1 MMNDAIRAVMLGATL
16 AIASALWTA
25 PLRADD
31 APPPPPLPSPLEAL
45 FEPVREQLR
54 SLTPFIG
61 DTDLRVHFRSYYFNR
76 TNPNDTVN
84 EAWAFGGWVSYQSGW
99 LLDTFA
105 MGATAYGSAPLYAP
119 DDRDGT
125 LLLKP
130 GQEGYLVP
138 GEAWGALRYK
148 DYALLRGY
156 RQLVEQSYI
165 NPQDNRM
172 TPNTFEGVTLGGK
185 VGWLQY
191 LAGFLWKIKPRNADE
206 FQSMSEKAGAVGSDD
221 GVGLA
226 GVRLTPIKNLRLDV
240 SNQYGVNTFNTFY
253 AEADYL
259 RPLSEDWRLRLGAQ
273 FTDQRAVGEA
283 LLAPADGRYWATQQG
298 GARVQLSWRDLT
310 VTTAFSVTG
319 AGNTIQSPWGT
330 FPGYLSMI
338 DQDFDRAREKAILI
352 GAGYVVPGALVQ
364 GVSANV
370 NLVWGWDAINPA
382 TRQKAPNQSEYDLTV
397 DWRPAWRNQPGFLK
411 GMWFRA
417 RSAILDQQN
426 ASTLGYQFRLILNWE
441 RDLI

>member
-364 GVSANV
+364 GLSANV